1 MILSRINIGKNR
13 LRNSGTPVQVAERF
27 LLEGQEYRLLC
38 ASEGLDFDLEEA
50 GFLPAGDDAAYDAL
64 RLGFGVEQGCFLLKD
79 MLMFKADGDYPP
91 VGDIAP
97 VPAENIGPNPGW
109 AVYGLGL
116 PLDYTGRLLL
126 CRGLLHRYYSHA
138 PWAYQESLELAFEQG
153 KLTGTA
159 SVQET
164 VRTAREMLYRPEL
177 QDDLLD
183 LAGKVWWLRAC
194 LGLSDKLPAGHNKEE

>member
-13 LRNSGTPVQVAERF
+13 LRSSGTPVQVAERF
-27 LLEGQEYRLLC
+27 QLEGQEYRLLC
-38 ASEGLDFDLEEA
+38 VSEGLDFDPEEA
-50 GFLPAGDDAAYDAL
+50 GFLPAGDEAACDAL
-64 RLGFGVEQGCFLLKD
+64 RLEFGVEQGCFLLKD
-79 MLMFKADGDYPP
+79 MLMFKADGDFPTL
-91 VGDIAP
+91 GDIAP
-97 VPAENIGPNPGW
+97 VPAEDVGPNPGW

-153 KLTGTA
+153 KLTETA

-164 VRTAREMLYRPEL
+164 VRTAREMLYRPER

-183 LAGKVWWLRAC
+183 LAGGVWWLRAC
-194 LGLSDKLPAGHNKEE
+194 LGLSDKLPAGNNND